1 MTNLSIIKCK
11 ACGSFN
17 RNLDY
22 CSNCGELIN
31 PALIREENID
41 KRKKKHLEQLKKEQ
55 VEAENSFLNKLRN
68 HRFWLFRAFGTILHS
83 VWVILLAVGSFL
95 AWLAATISA

>member
-1 MTNLSIIKCK
+1 MTNLSIIKCH
-11 ACGSFN
+11 ACGTFN

-31 PALIREENID
+31 PTLIRKGKND
-41 KRKKKHLEQLKKEQ
+41 KRKQKHLEQLKKEQ
-55 VEAENSFLNKLRN
+55 IEAENSVIYKLRN
-68 HRFWLFRAFGTILHS
+68 HRFWLVRAFGNIVHS